1 MRQQKQQGDVLFLAI
16 DELPVDAKPVKM
28 SNGQYILAEGEA
40 TGHNHCIEAE
50 EGVELFEKDGVLF
63 LKHSIPVI
71 THHQEHHA
79 VTLEKGIW
87 EVGRVSEIDPF
98 KEEIYRVRD

>member
-28 SNGQYILAEGEA
+28 RNGKYILAEGEA

-50 EGVELFEKDGVLF
+50 NGVELFEKDGTLF
-63 LKHSIPVI
+63 LRNSVPVI
-71 THHQEHHA
+71 TRHQEHHE
-79 VTLEKGIW
+79 VSLEEGIW

-98 KEEIYRVRD
+98 GNEMHRVRD